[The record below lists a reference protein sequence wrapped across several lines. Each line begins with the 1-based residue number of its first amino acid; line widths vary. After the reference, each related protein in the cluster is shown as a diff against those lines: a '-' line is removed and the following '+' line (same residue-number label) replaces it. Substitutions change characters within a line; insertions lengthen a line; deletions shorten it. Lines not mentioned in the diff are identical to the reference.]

1 MKKYIKPEIKISKFN
16 EFIITSG
23 EPVVTPT
30 PTPAPDSAKIAH
42 TGNVANITSG
52 MQTKVDFQDALGYK

>member
-30 PTPAPDSAKIAH
+30 PTPAPSAAITH
-42 TGNVANITSG
+42 TKNVANITSD
-52 MQTKVDFQDALGYK
+52 MQTKVDFQSALGYR